1 MDRATFWAIFS
12 QTRLATLHDIQV
24 IKRFLASLLPFQAS
38 ILLLD
43 SSSPGLPDGVFLNQ
57 ISLLVSTAGF

>member
-12 QTRLATLHDIQV
+12 QTRLATLLVIQV

-43 SSSPGLPDGVFLNQ
+43 SSSPGLPDGVF
-57 ISLLVSTAGF
+57 